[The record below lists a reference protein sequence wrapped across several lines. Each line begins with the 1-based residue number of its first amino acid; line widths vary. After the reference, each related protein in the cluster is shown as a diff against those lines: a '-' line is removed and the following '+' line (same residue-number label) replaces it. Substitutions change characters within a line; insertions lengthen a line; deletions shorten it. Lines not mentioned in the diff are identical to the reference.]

1 VRENIA
7 PFNTTRRRKPL
18 TIGLVIWLEMFTL
31 ANQRTLVV
39 AELDVMIMWWREEL
53 LKLE

>member
-1 VRENIA
+1 MRENIA
-7 PFNTTRRRKPL
+7 PFNTDQKR
-18 TIGLVIWLEMFTL
+18 IGLVIWLEMFTL

-39 AELDVMIMWWREEL
+39 AELDVLRMWWREEL